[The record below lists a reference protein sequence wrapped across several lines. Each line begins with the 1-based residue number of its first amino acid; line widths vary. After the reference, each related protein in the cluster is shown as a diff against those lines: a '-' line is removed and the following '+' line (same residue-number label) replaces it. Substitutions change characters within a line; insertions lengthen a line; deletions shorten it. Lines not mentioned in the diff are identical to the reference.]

1 MSIISAHMVSISD
14 TREIQ
19 LSVMGNAFTRTTPIT
34 PHVFTILGTKS
45 FFPVTAAF
53 CINFHWRV
61 IANNPINDA
70 IAKRIKLWIMIL
82 GIFLAWI
89 LWFNRQN
96 MERDREREC
105 GENLYVPFIEVTI
118 DQPASSNEC
127 GWWLFRKYRS
137 INMSQPEEFIGGNNL
152 LKADK
157 LHANAIQIH
166 THTNKTANSWTEGW
180 MHHKAFYT
188 IISLKYGH
196 FGHIYRRP
204 NWWNSKLQF
213 VDIYYV
219 TQIPCSKYIHS
230 EISWK

>member
-96 MERDREREC
+96 MERDRERESVVKI
-105 GENLYVPFIEVTI
+105 YM
-118 DQPASSNEC
+118 
-127 GWWLFRKYRS
+127 YRLLRWQS
-137 INMSQPEEFIGGNNL
+137 TSQPVRMNAAGDCSENTVRLTCLNQKNL
-152 LKADK
+152 SVVIICSKPINYTRMPYK
-157 LHANAIQIH
+157 Y
-166 THTNKTANSWTEGW
+166 THTRTKLPIRELKVECITKHFTQLYHWNMAILVTSIEGQIGEIRNSN
-180 MHHKAFYT
+180 
-188 IISLKYGH
+188 L
-196 FGHIYRRP
+196 
-204 NWWNSKLQF
+204 
-213 VDIYYV
+213 
-219 TQIPCSKYIHS
+219 
-230 EISWK
+230 